1 MSRKM
6 VFSFEKA
13 AKNGVNREIATV
25 GCGDFKSA

>member
-6 VFSFEKA
+6 AFSFEKGV
-13 AKNGVNREIATV
+13 KNGVKREIATV